1 MKPKKLGNGK
11 ITALYERLSR
21 DDDLTGDSNSIINQK
36 KMLEDYAK
44 ANGFTNCVHFT
55 DDGWSGGSFDR
66 PSWKRMIE
74 GIGKGEIAAVLVKD
88 LSRVGRDYL
97 QVGFY
102 TEVMFRE
109 KGVRFVAITNGVDS
123 DKRESSEFAPFLNIM
138 NEWYIRDCSRKITS
152 VLRARGM
159 SGKHTSNHCIYGYK
173 KDPNDKDHWII
184 DEEAAEVVRRIYR
197 MAIEGKGPYEIARIL
212 ATEKVERPSYYLA
225 QRGMGN
231 HQSNYNAADP
241 YTWRGGTVADILS
254 KQEYMG
260 HTVNFRTYKE
270 SYKDKRVKMTPKEDL
285 VIFENTQEAIIDKET
300 WERVQTLRKTIR
312 RTDSIG
318 KANPLTGLMFCAD
331 CGAKMYNHRGKA
343 GNARD
348 WAGRPNGK
356 KRPDR
361 DEYNC
366 SRYDL
371 GNQHYDKYCTT
382 HLIRTA
388 VVNEL
393 LLEAIKGVCDYALN
407 NEAEFMAQVC
417 SASED
422 RQEKAARSIRQRKQR
437 NEKRTDE
444 LTRLIRK
451 LYEDN
456 VSGRLSDTLFEQ
468 MLRDFEAELSD
479 LTEIVSQD
487 QQELERISRE
497 TINAEKFLSLVRKYT
512 DFSELTPAM
521 INEFVEKIL
530 VHQAQGKGAS
540 RIQEIEIF
548 FNFVGKVDIP
558 HKEVELTEEEKA
570 ALAEQE
576 RRRAKK
582 AEYNRRYDDLYRIP
596 DGGVIQVDYPDGR
609 SFTAKLEHLD
619 DYHFDMGG
627 LGNVFHICQFAD
639 VMGRN
644 HADFYPEIQ
653 TQDNQGAWELGGKGY
668 IAIQSCDDGWDYT
681 LYHSDFSVMDG
692 GQVDAPELTIQE
704 VREQI
709 LEAHH
714 MEKGRRLLQDY
725 DFVMDR
731 AAEAEELGANNRP
744 STLEKLASLAGA
756 KEKCDVPECSPV
768 GCRKARDAHEL

>member
-1 MKPKKLGNGK
+1 MKTMKIANSK

-21 DDDLTGDSNSIINQK
+21 DDDLAGDSNSIVNQK

-479 LTEIVSQD
+479 LTEDTLLAAMETAGNKEFDSETEKKGLGTPATRASIIEKLVSSGYAQRKGK
-487 QQELERISRE
+487 QILPSTEGKELVKVMPEYLKSAVM
-497 TINAEKFLSLVRKYT
+497 TAEWENQLLMMEKGQITDTQFMGEITSLVRK
-512 DFSELTPAM
+512 
-521 INEFVEKIL
+521 IL
-530 VHQAQGKGAS
+530 EVC
-540 RIQEIEIF
+540 REI
-548 FNFVGKVDIP
+548 P
-558 HKEVELTEEEKA
+558 EE
-570 ALAEQE
+570 E
-576 RRRAKK
+576 RRRFQTAREVIGKCPVCGCDVFEGK
-582 AEYNRRYDDLYRIP
+582 QNFYCSNRQCDFALWKENR
-596 DGGVIQVDYPDGR
+596 
-609 SFTAKLEHLD
+609 F
-619 DYHFDMGG
+619 
-627 LGNVFHICQFAD
+627 LG
-639 VMGRN
+639 
-644 HADFYPEIQ
+644 
-653 TQDNQGAWELGGKGY
+653 
-668 IAIQSCDDGWDYT
+668 S
-681 LYHSDFSVMDG
+681 
-692 GQVDAPELTIQE
+692 
-704 VREQI
+704 
-709 LEAHH
+709 
-714 MEKGRRLLQDY
+714 MEKNLDKKMARELLDKACTHVKGLY
-725 DFVMDR
+725 SKKKDMKFD
-731 AAEAEELGANNRP
+731 ADLLL
-744 STLEKLASLAGA
+744 TLEDGKPRFHLEFP
-756 KEKCDVPECSPV
+756 KK
-768 GCRKARDAHEL
+768 KKK